1 MVKVIWWARFL
12 GASPVEHTVLSN
24 DVPPHTFL
32 RTKYVLDQHWIFH
45 KSVYISCT
53 VSFAGFDPLVVFTK
67 HESSN
72 LGSLKPLPWDV
83 SLSEILRREPFLVFS
98 LLFLF
103 LKVLFYSFP
112 KMLACLKEFW
122 VSQCWRPNVGITGE
136 TGQLLERVVHVI
148 DMKGAWSRLRF
159 CKNPR
164 IWASSL
170 TCLLGWIIFDAI

>member
-1 MVKVIWWARFL
+1 MFPQVKHFTVEESSIM
-12 GASPVEHTVLSN
+12 PVVFSRYGVHSLPAILIANQTSRTRYCGSK
-24 DVPPHTFL
+24 DL
-32 RTKYVLDQHWIFH
+32 RLLIPFYKRT
-45 KSVYISCT
+45 T
-53 VSFAGFDPLVVFTK
+53 GFDPPVDFTK

-122 VSQCWRPNVGITGE
+122 VSQCWRPNVTWGSLGR
-136 TGQLLERVVHVI
+136 LVNC
-148 DMKGAWSRLRF
+148 WSAL
-159 CKNPR
+159 
-164 IWASSL
+164 SMS
-170 TCLLGWIIFDAI
+170 